1 MEKMITILGP
11 TACGKTAV
19 ATRLAALFATEREA
33 SRVSGG
39 FPAEIISADSRQV
52 FRGMDIGTGKDLADY
67 EVTIHRGGREER
79 LHIPY
84 HLIDIAEAGTKYS
97 VFHFQRDFMRAYID
111 IGSRARV
118 PILCG
123 GTGLYIESVL
133 RGYKLVEVPVNP
145 ELRQRLEGK
154 SLEELTTLL
163 ATYKRLH
170 NTTDVDTARRAIRAI
185 EIEEYYRQNRIEDTQ
200 PFPNLA
206 SLTIGLDVPRDIRRQ
221 RITQRLQRR
230 LQDEDMTG
238 EVRRLLQSGVP
249 AEALIS
255 YGLEYRYITLHLLG
269 QLSFEEMARQLEIAI
284 HQFAKRQM
292 TYFRGME
299 RRGVSIHW
307 IDATRPPE
315 DIADEIFQLFLASF
329 EENL

>member
-1 MEKMITILGP
+1 MTPLITILGP

-19 ATRLAALFATEREA
+19 ATQLAARLTLDAG
-33 SRVSGG
+33 SRQPV
-39 FPAEIISADSRQV
+39 AEIISADSRQV
-52 FRGMDIGTGKDLADY
+52 FRGMDIGTGKDLRDY
-67 EVTIHRGGREER
+67 DVVLEHCTGTTA

-97 VFHFQRDFMRAYID
+97 VFDFQRDFTRAYNNI
-111 IGSRARV
+111 ISRKRQ

-123 GTGLYIESVL
+123 GTGLYIESIL
-133 RGYKLVEVPVNP
+133 RGYQLAEVPENKP
-145 ELRQRLEGK
+145 LRQRLEGK

-185 EIEEYYRQNRIEDTQ
+185 EIEDYYREHGISKMQESPQVR
-200 PFPNLA
+200 
-206 SLTIGLDVPRDIRRQ
+206 SLTFGLSIPREMRRE
-221 RITQRLQRR
+221 RISQRLQRR
-230 LQDEDMTG
+230 LNDEDMTG
-238 EVRRLLQSGVP
+238 EVHRLLDSGVAP
-249 AEALIS
+249 EALLS

-269 QLSFEEMARQLEIAI
+269 QLSYDEMARQLEIAI

-299 RRGVSIHW
+299 RRGVDIRW
-307 IDATRPPE
+307 IDAARP
-315 DIADEIFQLFLASF
+315 IADIVEEIKSLIS
-329 EENL
+329 